1 MLKGFGERI
10 KQLRKDRHLTLVKL
24 SKTSKISASTLSRM
38 ERGRM
43 VGTLESHQRLCKALG
58 ISLSEL
64 YQGLDDP
71 HHKVTV
77 KRARDPA
84 DVCRHND
91 KTVQRILT
99 TGFLQK
105 KIFPSLIEIAPGG
118 RTTLEQAKPDVE
130 KFCYVLSG
138 RVRCSIGKEFHE
150 LKTGDSI
157 YFNSGQAH
165 QIENSGANSA
175 KVLCVAV
182 PLAL

>member
-1 MLKGFGERI
+1 MLKGFGAR
-10 KQLRKDRHLTLVKL
+10 LRDLRTQRGLTLVRLAKAAR
-24 SKTSKISASTLSRM
+24 TSAGTLSRM

-43 VGTLESHQRLCKALG
+43 VGTLATHQRLAKALG
-58 ISLSEL
+58 IGLPEL
-64 YQGLDDP
+64 YIGLDEP
-71 HHKVTV
+71 RPKVSV
-77 KRARDPA
+77 QRARGQA

-91 KTVQRILT
+91 KAVQRILT

-105 KIFPSLIEIAPGG
+105 KIFPCLIELAPGG
-118 RTTLEQAKPDVE
+118 KTTLEQAKPDVE
-130 KFCYVLSG
+130 KFCYVVSG
-138 RVRCSIGKEFHE
+138 RVRCSIGQEKHE

-165 QIENSGANSA
+165 QMENAGAGSA